1 MIDNIIVIG
10 NERLAIELT
19 KKFAYKSTQ
28 LNIIK
33 LNKLS
38 GCIEVEDRFIRLQQE
53 QTIKEYFNGNFK
65 TRLSPFK
72 TDIELLGLK
81 IYKNVLTKDLLSQ
94 MAFLPG
100 GDDFEKMKPIPKKI
114 QKRSSWKNII
124 KQLKIPTVQI

>member
-81 IYKNVLTKDLLSQ
+81 IYK
-94 MAFLPG
+94 MY
-100 GDDFEKMKPIPKKI
+100 
-114 QKRSSWKNII
+114 
-124 KQLKIPTVQI
+124 

>member
-1 MIDNIIVIG
+1 MIDNIIVVG

-53 QTIKEYFNGNFK
+53 QTIKNILMEISK
-65 TRLSPFK
+65 QDCHPS
-72 TDIELLGLK
+72 
-81 IYKNVLTKDLLSQ
+81 
-94 MAFLPG
+94 
-100 GDDFEKMKPIPKKI
+100 KPIL
-114 QKRSSWKNII
+114 SCWG
-124 KQLKIPTVQI
+124 